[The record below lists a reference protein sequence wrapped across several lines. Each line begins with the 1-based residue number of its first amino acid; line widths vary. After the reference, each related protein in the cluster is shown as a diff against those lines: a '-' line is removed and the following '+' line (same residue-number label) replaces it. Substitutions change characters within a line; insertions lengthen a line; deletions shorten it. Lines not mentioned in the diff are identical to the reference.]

1 MAHSDLARHF
11 CCVFEINKEGS
22 KVFFSEEKKQ
32 KTFKR
37 WRRSL
42 RKSRAQRMKVFWFFF
57 SKKNFL
63 SSFNP
68 LMAH

>member
-1 MAHSDLARHF
+1 MR
-11 CCVFEINKEGS
+11 KGS

-37 WRRSL
+37 LGETFRTFG
-42 RKSRAQRMKVFWFFF
+42 AQRMNVFWFFF

-63 SSFNP
+63 
-68 LMAH
+68 LTT